1 MPSMS
6 PGCKPASFRAL
17 RAASACSWICDM
29 PGMTP
34 RSVVSAAPTTAT
46 DRGLMG
52 CLASL
57 DSGWFEEGQ
66 RDLVALLLEG
76 DLERHIE
83 HQGVGRLRATDNIG
97 HQARAFVQ
105 LDDGDGIGRR
115 ESRRRAVV
123 DHVAEQ
129 LGLAA

>member
-6 PGCKPASFRAL
+6 DGLKPASFRVL

-46 DRGLMG
+46 DLGFMA

-57 DSGWFEEGQ
+57 AVGRLEEGQ
-66 RDLVALLLEG
+66 GDLVVLLLEG
-76 DLERHIE
+76 DLEGHVE
-83 HQGVGRLRATDNIG
+83 QQGVRRLPAADG
-97 HQARAFVQ
+97 VCPHGRAF
-105 LDDGDGIGRR
+105 GR
-115 ESRRRAVV
+115 
-123 DHVAEQ
+123 
-129 LGLAA
+129 